1 MFKFLRRSAAPAPA
15 RPAPTRRAAA
25 KSRAAEAG
33 PLAPAELPAVT
44 EGNEQSDWALWEDSV
59 VALDSQMQSL
69 GPSPSGYGKLEV
81 SSDYQDDF
89 DAFSRVRKND
99 G

>member
-1 MFKFLRRSAAPAPA
+1 MFKFLKRSAAPEPTT
-15 RPAPTRRAAA
+15 PAPTRRAAA
-25 KSRAAEAG
+25 KSRAAEAA
-33 PLAPAELPAVT
+33 PLALPQLPEVT

-69 GPSPSGYGKLEV
+69 GPSPSGYGKLEAC
-81 SSDYQDDF
+81 SDYQDDL